1 MISNSWAIGID
12 SKQSTGTEYYK
23 ERFRQQINELSEDF
37 NEPLS
42 KILDDG
48 AFNDSLKRLA
58 ILLAE
63 ANLRKKQLV
72 VIDTLA
78 VEDLE
83 QFHLIHELFCR
94 DLACMFVYNK
104 DIEIVP
110 SFQESL
116 LIIMGEDGVC
126 GMGDLAWYQKNSDAI
141 RALNKFTTNSIED
154 FDDEEE
160 EDE

>member
-1 MISNSWAIGID
+1 
-12 SKQSTGTEYYK
+12 
-23 ERFRQQINELSEDF
+23 
-37 NEPLS
+37 
-42 KILDDG
+42 LDD
-48 AFNDSLKRLA
+48 ASFNDSLKRLA

-63 ANLRKKQLV
+63 ANLRKKRLV

-78 VEDLE
+78 IKDLE

-94 DLACMFVYNK
+94 DLACLFVYNK
-104 DIEIVP
+104 NIELVP

-116 LIIMGEDGVC
+116 LIIMGEAGVY
-126 GMGDLAWYQKNSDAI
+126 GVGDLAWYQKNIDAI
-141 RALNKFTTNSIED
+141 HALNKSTTNSIED